1 MAGAALLGATLL
13 AGCGG
18 SDDEAAP
25 APQAGADVSAG
36 TITGFSAN
44 SIIVNGVQYDKRG
57 AQVLDD
63 DGSVM
68 PAAALKLGMQVE
80 VQSRGNDP
88 RRGVGRAGLIAFGAA
103 VVGPVDAVDAD
114 GKQITVLGQ
123 TVQLSDGTVFGAEI
137 PGGLADVKEGQILSV
152 HGLLDAASG
161 VTTATRVDLK
171 ASVNLFRLRGVVS
184 ELNADDKTLRIG
196 GQLVNVAEV
205 PARQLE
211 KAALADG
218 KVVRAVLKTE
228 RVDDQLVATSIKPD
242 RRFVED
248 GQAVDIEG
256 VVTQFTSAAAFK
268 LSGLPVDAAN
278 ATTYV
283 NRARLKRGARVEV
296 KGSLAD
302 GVLTADTVNV
312 KVRGRRN
319 VIQLQG
325 ELETLDGA
333 TKSFTLNGVR
343 VFFGGRKVT
352 FVGGDAAQL
361 ADGVGIAVTGNL
373 LFNGQVVDA
382 RSIEFT
388 APPVVVDQAQGSVAN
403 LDVAAK
409 TFKVGDVTVD
419 FGGAVM
425 FIGGDAAKLADGV
438 NVLVKGTL
446 SADSAVLTAQSIE
459 FIEPE
464 AAPDEVKGVVAD
476 LDAEAR
482 TFKIGAVT
490 VDYSGEVTFVGGDE
504 AALENGVNVQVKGT
518 LSDDGS
524 ALTAQ
529 SIAFV
534 E

>member
-1 MAGAALLGATLL
+1 LLSATLL

-18 SDDEAAP
+18 SDDDAAP
-25 APQAGADVSAG
+25 APKTGANVSAG

-44 SIIVNGVQYDKRG
+44 SIIVNGTQYDKRE

-63 DGSVM
+63 DGSAIS
-68 PAAALKLGMQVE
+68 AAALKLGMQVE
-80 VQSRGNDP
+80 VQSSGNDP
-88 RRGVGRAGLIAFGAA
+88 KRGVGRAGLIAFGAA
-103 VVGPVDAVDAD
+103 VVGPVEAVDAD
-114 GKQITVLGQ
+114 GRQMTVLGQ
-123 TVQLSDGTVFGAEI
+123 TIQLSDGTVFGAEI

-196 GQLVNVAEV
+196 GQLVNVADV

-218 KVVRAVLKTE
+218 QVVRAVLKTE
-228 RVDDQLVATSIKPD
+228 RVNDQLVARSINPD

-248 GQAVDIEG
+248 GKAVDIEG
-256 VVTQFTSAAAFK
+256 VVTQFTSATEFK
-268 LSGLPVDAAN
+268 LSGLLVDAGN

-296 KGSLAD
+296 KGSLAG

-312 KVRGRRN
+312 KVRGRRD

-343 VFFGGRKVT
+343 VFFGGKKVT
-352 FVGGDAAQL
+352 FVGGDAARL
-361 ADGVGIAVTGNL
+361 ADGVGISVTGNL

-388 APPVVVDQAQGSVAN
+388 APPPVVVDQAEGAVAN
-403 LDVAAK
+403 LDAAAK
-409 TFKVGDVTVD
+409 TFKVGDVTVN
-419 FGGAVM
+419 FGDAVM
-425 FIGGDAAKLADGV
+425 FIGGDATELADGV

-446 SADSAVLTAQSIE
+446 SADGAVLTAQSIE

-464 AAPDEVKGVVAD
+464 PAPGEVEGAVAD
-476 LDAEAR
+476 LDAGAR
-482 TFKIGAVT
+482 TFKLGAVT
-490 VDYSGEVTFVGGDE
+490 VDFSGEVTFVGGDA
-504 AALENGVNVQVKGT
+504 AALANDVNVLVKGT
-518 LSDDGS
+518 LSADGS
-524 ALTAQ
+524 ELTAQ
-529 SIAFV
+529 SIEFV